1 MQTFQKCAIAAVA
14 ATFFAT
20 TAAHAHIPSE
30 CAVHVQE
37 LELALEGQ
45 DDTRE
50 HVDLVLQIYADE
62 KEAAIRSGLLAQY
75 ARINNHV
82 RHKALL
88 LFGCIIEPP
97 SVSSLPAE

>member
-1 MQTFQKCAIAAVA
+1 MRTFQKCAIAAGA

-20 TAAHAHIPSE
+20 AAAQAHIPAE
-30 CAVHVQE
+30 CAVRVQE
-37 LELALEGQ
+37 LEWALEGQ

-62 KEAAIRSGLLAQY
+62 EEAVIRPGLLSQY
-75 ARINNHV
+75 VRINNSV
-82 RHKALL
+82 RSKALL
-88 LFGCIIEPP
+88 LIGCIVEPP